1 MIFCLLRQST
11 ALRSSFVSY
20 SLRQTRSS
28 SCSQRGRFPRQF
40 IPFHFFMTDDASSTP
55 PDRSAPNGAPGS
67 LERLCSV
74 SLQACELMKPLISSI
89 YQQLVSSNLG
99 SENRSGGCGCDGV
112 QKLKEDSSAFTIAD
126 GLVQRLLTDILYSR
140 ISFRDIV
147 GEEEEEEEEEV
158 DDEYRDDNSWVEK
171 GGTTIGD
178 ESWFQVQGLSIPH
191 ELRPL
196 VISTKAAI
204 DALAEASFSSLSQNN
219 TSNHSKIVDYQNLTV
234 FIDPIDGTREF
245 STGMG
250 EQCSIC
256 IGFADER
263 GKAVAGLIYR
273 PLSQPKPTWVAGSK
287 SERFSACDF
296 GGDKVIQSL
305 DGKMTS
311 FLDMAINENKKRGS
325 LLTTNGSIS
334 PFLESLIE
342 ELQMERVKSGG
353 AGNKLM
359 MLLEHSLFGNHADG
373 RSVLYIQDRG
383 VSRWDTCGAE
393 AVLEAFGGKLMK
405 LTTYLPE
412 TMHGEERQQSNFKG
426 ESYTYLASPTNLDFI
441 PSVATITKYN
451 CSPST
456 KDAQGNQK
464 ALDVNDVKPYS
475 NLCGLVAFG
484 NEWNTHEGS
493 MHIEMAIRRAARIHP
508 PSFD

>member
-1 MIFCLLRQST
+1 MGT
-11 ALRSSFVSY
+11 SSV
-20 SLRQTRSS
+20 
-28 SCSQRGRFPRQF
+28 
-40 IPFHFFMTDDASSTP
+40 P
-55 PDRSAPNGAPGS
+55 PDHSAPNNGAPGS

-74 SLQACELMKPLISSI
+74 SLQACELMNPLISSI

-99 SENRSGGCGCDGV
+99 SDNWSGGLCDGV
-112 QKLKEDSSAFTIAD
+112 QKLKKDNSAFTIAD

-140 ISFRDIV
+140 VSFRDVV
-147 GEEEEEEEEEV
+147 GEEEV
-158 DDEYRDDNSWVEK
+158 DGDNGVEK
-171 GGTTIGD
+171 EGTNIED

-191 ELRPL
+191 QLRPL
-196 VISTKAAI
+196 VKSTKAAI
-204 DALAEASFSSLSQNN
+204 DALATANFSSLSQNN
-219 TSNHSKIVDYQNLTV
+219 IANHNKIVDYQNLTV

-256 IGFADER
+256 IGFANEH

-287 SERFSACDF
+287 SERFAAYDF
-296 GGDKVIQSL
+296 GGDRVIQSL
-305 DGKMTS
+305 DGKMTPLLEIS
-311 FLDMAINENKKRGS
+311 INEYKKRGK

-373 RSVLYIQDRG
+373 SGVLYIQDRG

-393 AVLEAFGGKLMK
+393 AVLEAFGGKLIK
-405 LTTYLPE
+405 LTTYLSE
-412 TMHGEERQQSNFKG
+412 TMHGEERQQSTFKG

-441 PSVATITKYN
+441 SGVATITKYN

-456 KDAQGNQK
+456 KEVQDNQK
-464 ALDVNDVKPYS
+464 ALDVNDVKAYS

-484 NEWNTHEGS
+484 NEWNTHEGC
-493 MHIEMAIRRAARIHP
+493 MHIEEAIRRAARIHP